1 MRDILDRLDA
11 LAEATLDASTITKY
25 PERFDAFIS
34 HIQDRRPFYTE
45 KEGTEVILDPREADR
60 FLQLKAQGQFRGGL
74 RGRDLQGNEWPLSQ
88 FRKTAEFGGASAK
101 PGEEDDPTKV
111 KKEGAQLKPSQIGI
125 TDRNITAKNLGREII
140 KNPTLQS
147 TDYGRAVIEMAQ
159 QIMSGQPAVIPE
171 PFRKNEQIKKA
182 IVDYAGEYLGVLA
195 LVTDTTEWIGG
206 SDKRQGFLEWL
217 GGDFGNLVLNFPR
230 ESNTAL
236 ADSFAEIRNAKTGHT
251 VSISSKG
258 TGGGA
263 PPSLSSLKVP
273 DHLRG
278 KKEYQTAIDVID
290 LCQNE
295 AIPSPK
301 TISQVFLMMNLFHER
316 IPRKIPKKF
325 AKFLPWPQD
334 IIAEVKDSL
343 KNGTEMPEYEEL
355 WSGLESKGNDGGKLT
370 YVVKK
375 AVMEMVNGG
384 EVPEFQDVVLEI
396 LDYNFIQQYA
406 TYAGNKTGEVRFSTQ
421 WPAKL
426 DGKVTMESKSGGTD
440 PTKGGF
446 SFKLSPPG
454 QPMPSTDELM
464 GFDEKIE
471 KKGASAGPEG
481 DLDDYT
487 RAKRLTGP
495 GAKAAR
501 TASAAKTDVGTLGR
515 ERRR

>member
-11 LAEATLDASTITKY
+11 ISEATLDASTITKY
-25 PERFDAFIS
+25 PERFDAFIA

-45 KEGTEVILDPREADR
+45 REGTEVILDPREADR
-60 FLQLKAQGQFRGGL
+60 FLQLKAQGQFRGSL
-74 RGRDLQGNEWPLSQ
+74 RGRDLQGREWPLSQ

-125 TDRNITAKNLGREII
+125 TDQNIPAGRLGSVIT
-140 KNPTLQS
+140 KNPVLQS
-147 TDYGRAVIEMAQ
+147 TDYGRAVIAMAQ
-159 QIMSGQPAVIPE
+159 QIMQGEPAVIPDE
-171 PFRKNEQIKKA
+171 FRKNEQIKKA
-182 IVDYAGEYLGVLA
+182 IIDYAGEYLGVLA
-195 LVTDTTEWIGG
+195 LVTDQSQWIGG
-206 SDKRQGFLEWL
+206 ASKREGFLEWL
-217 GGDFGNLVLNFPR
+217 GGDLGGLALNFPSAV
-230 ESNTAL
+230 SNPL

-263 PPSLSSLKVP
+263 PPSLSSLKIP
-273 DHLRG
+273 DHLR
-278 KKEYQTAIDVID
+278 KNKDYQTAIDVIE
-290 LCQNE
+290 LCQND

-316 IPRKIPKKF
+316 LPRKIPKKF
-325 AKFLPWPQD
+325 NKFLPWPQNIVD
-334 IIAEVKDSL
+334 EVKDSL
-343 KNGTEMPEYEEL
+343 KNGTEMPEYKEL

-384 EVPEFQDVVLEI
+384 DVPEFQDVILEL

-406 TYAGNKTGEVRFSTQ
+406 NYAGNKTGIVNFTTQ

-446 SFKLSPPG
+446 SFKLAPKGAPA
-454 QPMPSTDELM
+454 PTTDELM
-464 GFDEKIE
+464 GWDEKIE

-487 RAKRLTGP
+487 PRRTDI
-495 GAKAAR
+495 KARR
-501 TASAAKTDVGTLGR
+501 TSIDPQNDEKTLGR
-515 ERRR
+515 RRR

>member
-11 LAEATLDASTITKY
+11 IAEATLDASTITKY
-25 PERFDAFIS
+25 PERFDAFIT

-45 KEGTEVILDPREADR
+45 REGTEVVLDPREADR
-60 FLQLKAQGQFRGGL
+60 FLQLKAQGQFRGAL
-74 RGRDLQGNEWPLSQ
+74 KGRDLQGNEWPLSQ

-125 TDRNITAKNLGREII
+125 TDQNIAASRLGGMIV
-140 KNPTLQS
+140 KNPVLQS
-147 TDYGRAVIEMAQ
+147 TDYGRAVIAMAQ
-159 QIMSGQPAVIPE
+159 QIMRGEPAMIPE
-171 PFRKNEQIKKA
+171 EFRKNEQVKKA

-195 LVTDTTEWIGG
+195 LVTDQSQWIGG
-206 SDKRQGFLEWL
+206 TGKREGFLEWL
-217 GGDFGNLVLNFPR
+217 GGDLGSLTLNFPSAV
-230 ESNTAL
+230 SNPL

-263 PPSLSSLKVP
+263 PPSLSSLKIP
-273 DHLRG
+273 DHLRS
-278 KKEYQTAIDVID
+278 KKEYQTAIDVIE
-290 LCQNE
+290 LCQND

-316 IPRKIPKKF
+316 LPNKIPKKF
-325 AKFLPWPQD
+325 NKFLPWPED
-334 IIAEVKDSL
+334 IVAEVKDSL
-343 KNGTEMPEYEEL
+343 KNGTEMSEYQDL
-355 WSGLESKGNDGGKLT
+355 WDGLDSKGSDGGKLT
-370 YVVKK
+370 FVVKK

-384 EVPEFQDVVLEI
+384 EVPEFQDVILEL

-406 TYAGNKTGEVRFSTQ
+406 TYAGNKSGVIKFSTQ

-446 SFKLSPPG
+446 SFKLSPKG
-454 QPMPSTDELM
+454 APMPSADELM
-464 GFDEKIE
+464 GDDEKIE

-481 DLDDYT
+481 DLSDYEAP
-487 RAKRLTGP
+487 RSNI
-495 GAKAAR
+495 KAR
-501 TASAAKTDVGTLGR
+501 REPLQPSSDQETLGR
-515 ERRR
+515 RRRSR